1 MELRVVDFEILTKN
15 YKNYQEGIKN
25 IEEEKKSFIKSLE
38 PVKKEMESIIA
49 QMSTGLV
56 IDEKTQSEKEEKF
69 KSLQDQAVGIDNQ
82 FKVEMRRLHE
92 ELNKTTYDELSTIIS
107 EYSEANSIDLV
118 IGKMEIV
125 YLKDNFEIT
134 EKILE
139 VLKEKD
145 LFNSLEE
152 VVIETTETTEEVT
165 TNEA

>member
-1 MELRVVDFEILTKN
+1 MELRVVDFEVLTKN

-25 IEEEKKSFIKSLE
+25 IEEEKKSFIKSLD
-38 PVKKEMESIIA
+38 PVKKEMESIIS

-56 IDEKTQSEKEEKF
+56 IDEKTQMEKEERF
-69 KSLQDQAVGIDNQ
+69 KALQDQAVGIDNQ

-145 LFNSLEE
+145 LINVVEE
-152 VVIETTETTEEVT
+152 TT

>member
-25 IEEEKKSFIKSLE
+25 IENEKQEFIKSLE
-38 PVKKEMESIIA
+38 PVKKEMESIIT
-49 QMSTGLV
+49 QMSSGII
-56 IDEKTQSEKEEKF
+56 IDEKTQREKEEKF
-69 KSLQDQAVGIDNQ
+69 KSLQEQAVGIDNQ

-92 ELNKTTYDELSTIIS
+92 ELNKSTYDELSKIIS

-125 YLKDNFEIT
+125 YLVDKFEIT
-134 EKILE
+134 EQILE

-145 LFNSLEE
+145 LVNVVEE
-152 VVIETTETTEEVT
+152 ETTEVT

>member
-25 IEEEKKSFIKSLE
+25 IGNEKQEFIKSLE
-38 PVKKEMESIIA
+38 PVKKEMENIIA
-49 QMSTGLV
+49 QMSSG
-56 IDEKTQSEKEEKF
+56 IIMDEKSQMEKEEKF

-82 FKVEMRRLHE
+82 FKIEMRRLHE
-92 ELNKTTYDELSTIIS
+92 ELNKSTYDDLSAIIS

-125 YLKDNFEIT
+125 YLVDKFEIT
-134 EKILE
+134 EQILE

-152 VVIETTETTEEVT
+152 KAETTTE
-165 TNEA
+165 A

>member
-1 MELRVVDFEILTKN
+1 MELRVVDFEVLTKN

-25 IEEEKKSFIKSLE
+25 IEEEKKSFIKSLD
-38 PVKKEMESIIA
+38 PVKKEMEAIIA

-56 IDEKTQSEKEEKF
+56 IDEKTQGEKEERF
-69 KSLQDQAVGIDNQ
+69 KSLQDQAVGIDNH
-82 FKVEMRRLHE
+82 FKSEMRRLHE

-125 YLKDNFEIT
+125 YLVDKFEIT
-134 EKILE
+134 EQILE

-145 LFNSLEE
+145 LVNVVEE
-152 VVIETTETTEEVT
+152 ETTEVT

>member
-1 MELRVVDFEILTKN
+1 MELRVVDFEVLTKN
-15 YKNYQEGIKN
+15 YKNYQDGIKN
-25 IEEEKKSFIKSLE
+25 IEEEKKSFIKSLD
-38 PVKKEMESIIA
+38 PVKKEMETIIS
-49 QMSTGLV
+49 QMSSGLIV
-56 IDEKTQSEKEEKF
+56 DEKTQSEKEQKF
-69 KSLQDQAVGIDNQ
+69 KALQDQAVGIDNQ

-125 YLKDNFEIT
+125 YLKDDFEIT
-134 EKILE
+134 EQILE

-145 LFNSLEE
+145 LINVE
-152 VVIETTETTEEVT
+152 ETTETT

>member
-1 MELRVVDFEILTKN
+1 MELRVVDFEVLTKN

-25 IEEEKKSFIKSLE
+25 IEEEKKSFIKSLD
-38 PVKKEMESIIA
+38 PVKKEMEAIIA
-49 QMSTGLV
+49 QMSTGLIV
-56 IDEKTQSEKEEKF
+56 DEKTQSEKEERF
-69 KSLQDQAVGIDNQ
+69 KSLQDQAVGIDNH
-82 FKVEMRRLHE
+82 FKSEMRRLHE

-125 YLKDNFEIT
+125 YLVDKFEIT
-134 EKILE
+134 EQILE

-145 LFNSLEE
+145 LINVVE
-152 VVIETTETTEEVT
+152 VEVETT

>member
-38 PVKKEMESIIA
+38 PVKKEMEGIIT
-49 QMSTGLV
+49 QMSSGII
-56 IDEKTQSEKEEKF
+56 IDEKTQMEKEEKF

-92 ELNKTTYDELSTIIS
+92 ELNKSTYNELSTIIS

-125 YLKDNFEIT
+125 YLVGKFEIT
-134 EKILE
+134 EQILD

-152 VVIETTETTEEVT
+152 VVTETTETKEAT

>member
-1 MELRVVDFEILTKN
+1 MELRVVDFEVLTKN

-25 IEEEKKSFIKSLE
+25 IEEEKKSFIKSLD
-38 PVKKEMESIIA
+38 PVKKEMEAIIA
-49 QMSTGLV
+49 QMSTGLIV
-56 IDEKTQSEKEEKF
+56 DEKTQSEKEERF

-134 EKILE
+134 EQILE

-145 LFNSLEE
+145 LVNVVEE
-152 VVIETTETTEEVT
+152 ETTEVT

>member
-1 MELRVVDFEILTKN
+1 MELRVVDFEVLTKN

-25 IEEEKKSFIKSLE
+25 IEEEKKSFIKSLD
-38 PVKKEMESIIA
+38 PVKKEMETIIS
-49 QMSTGLV
+49 QMSSGLV
-56 IDEKTQSEKEEKF
+56 IDEKTQREKEEKF
-69 KSLQDQAVGIDNQ
+69 KSLQEQAVGIDNQ

-92 ELNKTTYDELSTIIS
+92 ELNKSTYDELSKIIS

-125 YLKDNFEIT
+125 YLVDKFEIT
-134 EKILE
+134 EQILE

-145 LFNSLEE
+145 LINLIE
-152 VVIETTETTEEVT
+152 ETTEVT

>member
-1 MELRVVDFEILTKN
+1 MELRVVDFEVLTKN
-15 YKNYQEGIKN
+15 YKNYQDGIKN
-25 IEEEKKSFIKSLE
+25 IEEEKKSFIKSLD
-38 PVKKEMESIIA
+38 PVKKEMETIIS
-49 QMSTGLV
+49 QMSSGLIV
-56 IDEKTQSEKEEKF
+56 DEKTQSEKEQKF
-69 KSLQDQAVGIDNQ
+69 KALQDQAVGIDNQ

-134 EKILE
+134 EQILE

-145 LFNSLEE
+145 LVNVVEE
-152 VVIETTETTEEVT
+152 ETTTEV
-165 TNEA
+165 